1 MGPRYHKLPAVKID
15 KEKLVFP
22 VKLVAKPVSG
32 DGASFHWDI
41 PLNAWVV
48 EVVRE
53 PEYGHYEITG
63 YMALKGNRLVVAEI
77 GDGHEGLD
85 VDSLVTVPLERIE
98 RKKRKYLQTALGRS
112 HYGIPFH
119 MSVTGNWR
127 DDANPNHDGGYEI
140 LKDQDA
146 RVYPRVKIVN
156 KEVGEISDPGETTWE
171 VLSIPTHT
179 LGTIATDLLAWAEE
193 RALDPSE
200 YLYRVGK
207 KAKGNPRYKS
217 PPHPP
222 GMAEQAVR
230 SAGFHSIKYK
240 GKKNTKEGQIQVF
253 TGEDYAKGDL
263 HLIGVGRP
271 YGDTVSVW
279 VLSSKAKPTKG
290 PKQLK
295 LFKNPQDS
303 RQGLIAAA
311 REVCAQNDHL
321 NCRLFTQLVT
331 GTAKLESLPKVKH
344 AHIGDVLQFGSSPA
358 RHWALYLGKNEVVE
372 VPEWGEPAR
381 IRSVAALVEEWD
393 KPTYIRRTSL
403 KAKRNPARLYSN
415 KPGVLTAFHEQLSG
429 GVHKGVRPSMVV
441 PDSPLLLEGEPYWRG
456 RLWADTDRRSADTGF
471 VYILRLRSGV
481 FAFTG
486 QITNVGRN
494 VPVGIGRSWWLIT
507 LAQLK
512 DYQPDGRGVLP
523 DAKRAIGTLHL
534 PLRNHSGTSTR
545 RVVRKGL
552 ISVANEAIRWAE
564 EMVMPPD
571 EYLYWG
577 GRSRPLQNPK
587 KNPQRGGAGILFIHG
602 KKMLLMRRS
611 SQVKNPGQ
619 WGIPGGGAER
629 GESSLQTAIRETE
642 EEAGRQ
648 AAAYVAHGKKG
659 LSGTV
664 RYFHGPL
671 LFGAAFTTFLC
682 LVPKE
687 FKPKLNWEHDDWKW
701 VTRQQAD
708 RMNLHKGVRKML
720 KEGI

>member
-1 MGPRYHKLPAVKID
+1 MGPHYHKLPAVKID

-85 VDSLVTVPLERIE
+85 ADSLVTVPLERIE

-119 MSVTGNWR
+119 MSVTGDWK

-207 KAKGNPRYKS
+207 
-217 PPHPP
+217 
-222 GMAEQAVR
+222 
-230 SAGFHSIKYK
+230 
-240 GKKNTKEGQIQVF
+240 
-253 TGEDYAKGDL
+253 
-263 HLIGVGRP
+263 
-271 YGDTVSVW
+271 
-279 VLSSKAKPTKG
+279 
-290 PKQLK
+290 
-295 LFKNPQDS
+295 
-303 RQGLIAAA
+303 
-311 REVCAQNDHL
+311 
-321 NCRLFTQLVT
+321 
-331 GTAKLESLPKVKH
+331 
-344 AHIGDVLQFGSSPA
+344 
-358 RHWALYLGKNEVVE
+358 
-372 VPEWGEPAR
+372 
-381 IRSVAALVEEWD
+381 
-393 KPTYIRRTSL
+393 

-494 VPVGIGRSWWLIT
+494 VPFGIGRSWWLIT

-512 DYQPDGRGVLP
+512 DYQPGGRGVLP
-523 DAKRAIGTLHL
+523 DVKRAIGTLHL

-664 RYFHGPL
+664 RYFHGPV